1 MKKKVLCV
9 ILAAL
14 LMIIS
19 LAGCSEAV
27 GEIAGN
33 VAAVAQAE
41 LEAQVKAA
49 FEKYKVNVIE
59 FRPLLGKLNGEAG
72 NIQFFCAALVQSDSE
87 AVPQDVAETLSKI
100 FYDAGLT
107 LQTGTAIESSY
118 LEHKSLAYKFTDF
131 EAGKTYYTV
140 WCYTDKIPSLSD
152 LESAVKSTS
161 EGVG

>member
-49 FEKYKVNVIE
+49 
-59 FRPLLGKLNGEAG
+59 
-72 NIQFFCAALVQSDSE
+72 
-87 AVPQDVAETLSKI
+87 
-100 FYDAGLT
+100 
-107 LQTGTAIESSY
+107 
-118 LEHKSLAYKFTDF
+118 
-131 EAGKTYYTV
+131 
-140 WCYTDKIPSLSD
+140 
-152 LESAVKSTS
+152 
-161 EGVG
+161 